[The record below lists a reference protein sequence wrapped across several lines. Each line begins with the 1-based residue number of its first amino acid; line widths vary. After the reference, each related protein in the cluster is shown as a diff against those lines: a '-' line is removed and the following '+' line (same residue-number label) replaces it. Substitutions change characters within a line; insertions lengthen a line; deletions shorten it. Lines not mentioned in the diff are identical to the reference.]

1 MRKTLILNLLT
12 MTVALTACGGG
23 GGGSEITP
31 IYGAIAVNSARADAG
46 IATGFPSQNDA
57 DFRAI
62 QDCGNTQ
69 TCTVVKRFNEAGQC
83 AVLAFSVNGSGGI
96 VAYGVEANKSAAET
110 TALRNCV
117 SQGGNYCELWK
128 YACQ

>member
-1 MRKTLILNLLT
+1 MHKTMMLSLFAITL
-12 MTVALTACGGG
+12 ALTACGG

-31 IYGAIAVNSARADAG
+31 IYGAIAVNSTRADAG

-69 TCTVVKRFNEAGQC
+69 ACTIVKRFNEARQC

-110 TALRNCV
+110 SALRNCV